1 MLELKNYFLLFYFQE
16 QQHVP
21 ALEGCPRR
29 WQSLHLC
36 LQELLWQVNDQDQ
49 NIVYDHLCR
58 FESSKML
65 REHVNR
71 VHRKGRNHEIDDL
84 EGSNMRSIG
93 STFHSWITFFL
104 FFRYQCEFPGCERE
118 YGKKQHLKEHFR
130 KHTGDSKHTTR
141 KFQRCT
147 ISTCTL
153 PKRVLWMMQVT
164 CVILA
169 TCVVKDSSCTGTWR
183 GTCTATLESSRTLAG
198 ERKGYFPPTT
208 LPRWKCGA
216 IFASYGGRMKHERA
230 QVIKSMIN
238 KNLVGWRI
246 WQIVK
251 AKSGSSKYKGSIL
264 VNRLK

>member
-1 MLELKNYFLLFYFQE
+1 MR
-16 QQHVP
+16 VP
-21 ALEGCPRR
+21 WMWEGVREKAALERALPKAHR
-29 WQSLHLC
+29 WQKTRD
-36 LQELLWQVNDQDQ
+36 EKN
-49 NIVYDHLCR
+49 
-58 FESSKML
+58 SKM
-65 REHVNR
+65 HNFYI
-71 VHRKGRNHEIDDL
+71 HCQ
-84 EGSNMRSIG
+84 M
-93 STFHSWITFFL
+93 
-104 FFRYQCEFPGCERE
+104 
-118 YGKKQHLKEHFR
+118 
-130 KHTGDSKHTTR
+130 
-141 KFQRCT
+141 
-147 ISTCTL
+147 
-153 PKRVLWMMQVT
+153 LWMMQVT

-251 AKSGSSKYKGSIL
+251 AKSGSSKYKWSSL
-264 VNRLK
+264 VNRLR

>member
-1 MLELKNYFLLFYFQE
+1 
-16 QQHVP
+16 
-21 ALEGCPRR
+21 
-29 WQSLHLC
+29 
-36 LQELLWQVNDQDQ
+36 
-49 NIVYDHLCR
+49 
-58 FESSKML
+58 ML

-84 EGSNMRSIG
+84 EGSNMRLIG
-93 STFHSWITFFL
+93 STFHSWIIFYLLGINASSLDVRGSTGKSSTWKSTSESTQVTENTWREKFKNAQFL
-104 FFRYQCEFPGCERE
+104 
-118 YGKKQHLKEHFR
+118 H
-130 KHTGDSKHTTR
+130 
-141 KFQRCT
+141 
-147 ISTCTL
+147 TL